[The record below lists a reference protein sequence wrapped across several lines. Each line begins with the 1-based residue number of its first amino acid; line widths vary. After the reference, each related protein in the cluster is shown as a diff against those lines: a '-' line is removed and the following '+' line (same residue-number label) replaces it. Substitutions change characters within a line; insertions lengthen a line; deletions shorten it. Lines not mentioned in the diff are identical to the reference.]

1 MSVVAGWAAALA
13 VNRSLRDVTG
23 ASMLPTLAPGDRLLV
38 APTWLVTP
46 RRGAIVVVEDPRET
60 GRSTVKR
67 VVGLEGEAVE
77 WRDGA
82 LEIDGVA
89 QHEPYLDPAVAPG
102 IDGAAVVGE
111 GRLLVLGDAR
121 DASTDSRTFGPVPS
135 HLVTAVVVAV
145 VRPRPRLV
153 PARPPT
159 PR

>member
-46 RRGAIVVVEDPRET
+46 RRGAVVVVEDPREA

-135 HLVTAVVVAV
+135 HLVTGVVVAV